1 MLEYSF
7 TVHIMFIAVQR
18 NRCVCRI
25 TAPALRLSATATIP
39 CSWLGYAATLSIS
52 VSWWNQLTAVMFT
65 FSLTQEE
72 SWVWHRIQHQP
83 WFQRTHGLCSGK
95 WCWRVCVDFF
105 QGHKVCWAP
114 SSSAVIASSHILVQ
128 KCHLHWWKKS
138 RISSN
143 SWMGIFLK
151 WWASWVYFAL
161 VHLCTRCPVALTGTA
176 GHRHLRI

>member
-1 MLEYSF
+1 MCLQNHSTSSAIICYSNNTLLMAWLCCHTLHF
-7 TVHIMFIAVQR
+7 CILVKPTH
-18 NRCVCRI
+18 
-25 TAPALRLSATATIP
+25 
-39 CSWLGYAATLSIS
+39 CSHVYL
-52 VSWWNQLTAVMFT
+52 
-65 FSLTQEE
+65 FSHTEE

-128 KCHLHWWKKS
+128 KCHLHWWRKS
-138 RISSN
+138 LISSN